1 MPRNTLVHCCA
12 VLTLLFSATSLFAQA
27 GTDGS
32 SGQAVGRTQIETK
45 VIGGVVTLYALDPLS
60 RTFCFADGKDGH
72 VFQKYEVRNRCS
84 DIDFNNYNAGGF
96 SVGIEGGRVGRI
108 IDLGNFNELRLKYGY
123 DETVGNGQGYASLH
137 IEEGRV
143 VILKDRKSQAVQDL
157 KESGL
162 LFQEGAP
169 SASAPVKLGNIYLLR
184 LTDRH
189 EKAFQR
195 IVKLMVIAHTPN
207 ESVTIRWQIL

>member
-1 MPRNTLVHCCA
+1 MKRNTLIHCCA
-12 VLTLLFSATSLFAQA
+12 VLTLLLSTTCLYAQA

-32 SGQAVGRTQIETK
+32 SGQAAGRTQIETK
-45 VIGGVVTLYALDPLS
+45 VIGGIVTLYALDPLS
-60 RTFCFADGKDGH
+60 RTYCFADGKDGH
-72 VFQKYEVRNRCS
+72 VFQNYEVRNRCS
-84 DIDFNNYNAGGF
+84 DIDFNNYNPGGF

-108 IDLGNFNELRLKYGY
+108 IDLGNVNELRQRYGY
-123 DETVGNGQGYASLH
+123 DETVGNGQGYASLRF
-137 IEEGRV
+137 EEGRV
-143 VILKDRKSQAVQDL
+143 AILKDRRSQTVQEL

-162 LFQEGAP
+162 LFQEGTP
-169 SASAPVKLGNIYLLR
+169 SASSPVRLGNIYLVR